1 MRKRLF
7 TLGLV
12 TIVTASMFTG
22 CGSKN
27 TNSATATDTTDTTE
41 ASITITEKKCML
53 ILQRA
58 VLIRLSHQVT
68 GPMDQCLL

>member
-7 TLGLV
+7 ILGLV
-12 TIVTASMFTG
+12 TIVTASMLAG
-22 CGSKN
+22 CGNKN

-41 ASITITEKKCML
+41 ASMTITEKKCML

-58 VLIRLSHQVT
+58 VLIHLSHQVT
-68 GPMDQCLL
+68 GPMDQCLM

>member
-7 TLGLV
+7 ILGLV
-12 TIVTASMFTG
+12 TIVTAATLEG

-41 ASITITEKKCML
+41 ASMTITEKKCML

-58 VLIRLSHQVT
+58 VLIHLSHQVT
-68 GPMDQCLL
+68 GPMDQCLM

>member
-12 TIVTASMFTG
+12 TIVTASMLAG

-41 ASITITEKKCML
+41 ASMT

-58 VLIRLSHQVT
+58 VLIHLSHQVT
-68 GPMDQCLL
+68 GPMDQCLM

>member
-7 TLGLV
+7 TLELV
-12 TIVTASMFTG
+12 TIVTASMLAG

-41 ASITITEKKCML
+41 ASMTITEKKCML

-68 GPMDQCLL
+68 GPMDQCLM

>member
-12 TIVTASMFTG
+12 TIVTASMLAG

-41 ASITITEKKCML
+41 ASMTITEKKNVC
-53 ILQRA
+53 
-58 VLIRLSHQVT
+58 
-68 GPMDQCLL
+68 